1 MFAKFNKYLQIREFL
16 HILILRKLT
25 NSRTMA
31 ISNMKQMHLNMQDLS
46 TNNNLG
52 YVITQLVKQKN
63 LKKQ

>member
-16 HILILRKLT
+16 HILIRKLT

-31 ISNMKQMHLNMQDLS
+31 ISNMKQMHLNMQDMS
-46 TNNNLG
+46 TNNNSG
-52 YVITQLVKQKN
+52 YVITQLIKQKN